1 MGKTAKELFEEGRQR
16 IVAESAITNVSPGSV
31 ARTLLQIYSDQIGE
45 LYTFIDE
52 RVTQTFVTT
61 ATGEF
66 LDLLGELV
74 GASRVDS
81 TFANG
86 KVRFF
91 IDPDLDL
98 IFSDL
103 LALLNDR
110 DGGQRTEITIPANIT
125 VRAGDQSYVTTE
137 AVTLTANIQE
147 IEVEVVSTLSGASS
161 NVEQGAIDTIVFND
175 PLLSLLLGI
184 VKVTNDTPVESG
196 RDVQSDDDFRFVI
209 VNSFLF
215 GAKANE
221 TAIRLAV
228 LSVPGVAD
236 ISIENFAFGIGT
248 FSVFITSTSPITT
261 EGTLAAVQ
269 AAINEVQAKGI
280 RGVAVS
286 PDLLGVQ
293 IRIALTFLPTTT
305 TADKATITKQV
316 QGNVIDYINNL
327 ASGDSLIVNEI
338 RQRVME
344 TSEQLHDMIIT
355 NLIVGDFNI
364 TTGVIDN
371 ADTTLSIAN
380 QTSALRE
387 KFVTTRNLTEVCCA

>member
-1 MGKTAKELFEEGRQR
+1 MGKTAKELFEEAKQR
-16 IVAESAITNVSPGSV
+16 VIAESAISNLSPGSV
-31 ARTLLQIYSDQIGE
+31 ARTLLQIWSDQIGE
-45 LYTFIDE
+45 LYTFIDD
-52 RVTQTFVTT
+52 RVAQTFVTT
-61 ATGEF
+61 ATGQF
-66 LDLLGELV
+66 LDLIGELV
-74 GASRVDS
+74 GASRIDS

-91 IDPDLDL
+91 VNPDLDL
-98 IFSDL
+98 LFEDI

-110 DGGQRTEITIPANIT
+110 DGGTRTEIVIPSNIT
-125 VRAGDQSYVTTE
+125 VRAGDQSYVTTA
-137 AVTLTANIQE
+137 AVTLTANVQE
-147 IEVEVVSTLSGASS
+147 IEVEIISTLAGTTS
-161 NVEQGAIDTIVFND
+161 NVEQGSIDTIIFND
-175 PLLSLLLGI
+175 PLLSLLQGI

-196 RDVQSDDDFRFVI
+196 RDVQSDEDFRFTI

-261 EGTLAAVQ
+261 EGTLAAAQ

-293 IRIALTFLPTTT
+293 TRIVLTFLPTTT
-305 TADKATITKQV
+305 TEDKTTITKQV
-316 QGNVIDYINNL
+316 QANVIDYLNNL
-327 ASGDSLIVNEI
+327 QPGDTLIINEI

-344 TSEQLHDMIIT
+344 TSDQLHDMLIT
-355 NLIVGDFNI
+355 NLIIGDFNTI
-364 TTGVIDN
+364 TGVIDN

-380 QTSALRE
+380 QDSALRE
-387 KFVTTRNLTEVCCA
+387 KFVTTRNLIEVCCV